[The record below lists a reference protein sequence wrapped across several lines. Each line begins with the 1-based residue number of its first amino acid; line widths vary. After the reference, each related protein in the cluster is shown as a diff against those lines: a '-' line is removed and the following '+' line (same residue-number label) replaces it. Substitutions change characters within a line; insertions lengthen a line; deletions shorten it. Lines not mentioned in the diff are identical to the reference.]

1 MHPCRGARYAQS
13 DAEFGASVRDCMS
26 DLVAA
31 KGGADALPALQQQK
45 APWAADVSEKLK
57 GGSKSEARSGDSGQ
71 TKGWKMLRAA
81 VNVKS
86 AFKQQRPSIMK
97 MKSVKEVT
105 EL

>member
-1 MHPCRGARYAQS
+1 
-13 DAEFGASVRDCMS
+13 MS

-31 KGGADALPALQQQK
+31 KGGVEALPTLQQQK
-45 APWAADVSEKLK
+45 APWAEDVAEKLK
-57 GGSKSEARSGDSGQ
+57 SGKSEMRSGASGQ

-97 MKSVKEVT
+97 MKSLKEVT

>member
-1 MHPCRGARYAQS
+1 MPT
-13 DAEFGASVRDCMS
+13 
-26 DLVAA
+26 
-31 KGGADALPALQQQK
+31 LQQQK
-45 APWAADVSEKLK
+45 APWAEDVAEKLK
-57 GGSKSEARSGDSGQ
+57 SGKSEMRSGASGQ

-97 MKSVKEVT
+97 MKSLKEVT

>member
-1 MHPCRGARYAQS
+1 MQIADKYN
-13 DAEFGASVRDCMS
+13 FS
-26 DLVAA
+26 DLANTCDSYIA
-31 KGGADALPALQQQK
+31 QWYAC
-45 APWAADVSEKLK
+45 KLK